1 MAAVLISLHVF
12 NFHQSRD
19 IQSQQST
26 VMDIYSNTF
35 CASGMHLPNG
45 SYTTFGGNGAISPG
59 GNLGSVLNPGG
70 GSAHYDATYQD
81 YDGTRAIRILNPCSG
96 SNSDIVSNPKCDW
109 WEDANVLQMQK
120 SRWYS
125 TAEPL
130 GDGTIA
136 LIGGFVNGGY
146 INRNYPNTDP
156 RTEGGA
162 AEPTVEFYPSKGTAQ
177 DMQFMIDTSGLNSYA
192 HAYMMPSGKMFLQ
205 ANVSSTLWDP
215 SSNQETRLADMPNGV
230 IRVYPA
236 SGGAAM
242 LPLTP
247 ANNYNPTILFCGG
260 SDMPE
265 YDWGNYSWPFVD
277 TWLVPASKDCQRITP
292 EPLDGSTPAWE
303 QDDDMLESRTM
314 GQLVLLP
321 DGNVLVINGGTNGTA
336 GYAERTLTTP
346 TYAQMPYG
354 MSLASGPVGR
364 PSLYNPN
371 APKGSRW
378 NSTGFD
384 TSSIPRL
391 YHSSAL
397 LLPDGS
403 VMIAGSNPNVDV
415 NLTTIYPTT
424 YAVEILYPN
433 YFLSSRPVP
442 TGIPQTLTYGGKYF
456 DVTVPSS
463 SYSGSANNAAAN
475 TKIMVIRPGWTTH
488 GMSMGQRALQLNNT
502 YTVNKDGSIAY
513 HISQMPPNAN
523 IFQPGPAFVY
533 VTINGI
539 PSNGTYVIVGSGNIE
554 TQTMNPVDTLPAAV
568 LDSSA
573 SGTGSSNNS
582 SNSSSGHNG
591 ASSSLSGGAVGG
603 IVAAAIAVLAIFGTV
618 LLLLRRRRAAAQRL
632 RSGTLLPHE
641 TGVVG
646 AGAAN
651 PFRQRDSDSTSFTPL
666 QRSDMTQWGQ
676 SRDNLVS
683 PSPYHT
689 GVPSG
694 EFDPYDPRSGHNA
707 SAVGLTRY

>member
-1 MAAVLISLHVF
+1 MAAAVVSLRVLNS
-12 NFHQSRD
+12 HQSRD
-19 IQSQQST
+19 IPSGQST

-59 GNLGSVLNPGG
+59 GNLGSQLNPGG
-70 GSAHYDATYQD
+70 GSAHYDDTYKD

-96 SNSDIVSNPKCDW
+96 SNSDIVGKSTCGW

-130 GDGTIA
+130 ADGTIA

-162 AEPTVEFYPSKGTAQ
+162 AEPTVEFYPSNGAAK

-205 ANVSSTLWDP
+205 ANVSSMLWDP
-215 SSNQETRLADMPNGV
+215 ASFQETRLPDMPNGV

-277 TWLVPASKDCQRITP
+277 TWMVPASKDCQRITP
-292 EPLDGSTPAWE
+292 EPLDGSSPTWE

-321 DGNVLVINGGTNGTA
+321 DGNVLVVNGGTNGTA

-346 TYAQMPYG
+346 TYGQMPYG

-371 APKGSRW
+371 AAKGSRW

-424 YAVEILYPN
+424 YAVEILYPT
-433 YFLSSRPVP
+433 YYTSSRPVP

-456 DVTVPSS
+456 DVTVPAS

-488 GMSMGQRALQLNNT
+488 AMSMGQRSLQLNNT

-513 HISQMPPNAN
+513 HVSQMPPNAN
-523 IFQPGPAFVY
+523 IFQPGPAFVF

-539 PSNGTYVIVGSGNIE
+539 PSNGSYVIIGSGNIE

-573 SGTGSSNNS
+573 SGTGSSSGS

-618 LLLLRRRRAAAQRL
+618 LFLLRRRRAAAQRL

-646 AGAAN
+646 AGVAN

-694 EFDPYDPRSGHNA
+694 EFDPYDPRGSHNA